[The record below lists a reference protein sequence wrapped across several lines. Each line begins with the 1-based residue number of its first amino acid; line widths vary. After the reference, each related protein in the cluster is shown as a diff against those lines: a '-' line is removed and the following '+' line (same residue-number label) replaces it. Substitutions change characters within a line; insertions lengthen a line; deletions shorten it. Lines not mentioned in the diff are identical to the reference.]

1 MTGADFSENLNLEQ
15 TFQTI
20 PEKIHEDLINAMLEK
35 PFDQANPEE
44 LLDRMIAVTSDS
56 KWSDLLG
63 GIHRIL
69 GEDFVSE
76 LVKQNAQPDLV
87 AFAAGKCVCK
97 NGTVRT
103 CGTCPP

>member
-1 MTGADFSENLNLEQ
+1 MPGADFSENFNLEQ
-15 TFQTI
+15 AFQTI
-20 PEKIHEDLINAMLEK
+20 PEKIHEELITAMLAK
-35 PFDQANPEE
+35 PFDEAKSEE
-44 LLDRMIAVTSDS
+44 LLDRMTAVTSDS

-63 GIHRIL
+63 GVHRIL

-76 LVKQNAQPDLV
+76 LVKQNAQPELV
-87 AFAAGKCVCK
+87 AFAAGKCVCR